1 MPNKRQT
8 GKLKTE
14 RPAPQGEASGQ
25 VGGAH
30 FADDAER
37 QRRKLEAA
45 EALGLRE
52 KIEAMGWGSLTAAE
66 SGRIG
71 GWMIRLQWERQR
83 SGAER

>member
-1 MPNKRQT
+1 M
-8 GKLKTE
+8 
-14 RPAPQGEASGQ
+14 
-25 VGGAH
+25 
-30 FADDAER
+30 
-37 QRRKLEAA
+37 EAA